1 MRLKKKIIFI
11 LVCILL
17 LLVVFLLSLFLKSS
31 GKEKEINFPKLD
43 IYEATMECINDND
56 PDHGNAYRYYIYN
69 NKGDYYYVYIH
80 EEITIKG
87 SKEDIIERGDISSI
101 EDFNKF
107 DKVLRKHLNKNSRIS
122 YTYKLDDLYKTFE
135 NVEDFKKCFGKVK

>member
-43 IYEATMECINDND
+43 IYEATMECINDNVT
-56 PDHGNAYRYYIYN
+56 IYFNIDIGVFEYKSN
-69 NKGDYYYVYIH
+69 ND
-80 EEITIKG
+80 
-87 SKEDIIERGDISSI
+87 
-101 EDFNKF
+101 
-107 DKVLRKHLNKNSRIS
+107 
-122 YTYKLDDLYKTFE
+122 
-135 NVEDFKKCFGKVK
+135 